1 LRQLAQLGRGHVGEQ
16 EGFNSS
22 FGGGRAELNIPRR
35 LLVGAFQVRR
45 WLQVRRLLR
54 TRTLRYAVGWCE
66 LVFCHSFIWSG
77 GLFYLG
83 FESESL
89 ALKMSV
95 AVPLMSLKRL
105 DFELASG
112 WQWMWDVDVT
122 LYLQRCEWLAIM
134 V

>member
-1 LRQLAQLGRGHVGEQ
+1 MPWDGV
-16 EGFNSS
+16 NWYSV
-22 FGGGRAELNIPRR
+22 IPSY
-35 LLVGAFQVRR
+35 V
-45 WLQVRRLLR
+45 
-54 TRTLRYAVGWCE
+54 
-66 LVFCHSFIWSG
+66 SG

-122 LYLQRCEWLAIM
+122 LYHQRCEWLSIM